1 MVKITSKKGLTLV
14 ELLGAIVL
22 FSITITLIATVLIQI
37 QRASKSINS
46 ASNLNRQAT
55 LITREIEN
63 TLRNLPVDNAQI
75 CTTDGKCLLIEK
87 KYDYLVNAVEGSIDV
102 VELNPTISKIIAF
115 ELGEIRIDGVN
126 ILENHIT
133 LDDSSRIEV
142 IQWTKQQTIRFFITI
157 TDESGTDYSFTI
169 IHTYPI
175 TP

>member
-1 MVKITSKKGLTLV
+1 MVKNNSKRGVTIV

-22 FSITITLIATVLIQI
+22 FGITITLVTTVLIQI
-37 QRASKSINS
+37 QAASKSIFS
-46 ASNLNRQAT
+46 MSNLNRQAT

-75 CTTDGKCLLIEK
+75 CSLDEKCLLIEK

-102 VELNPTISKIIAF
+102 IELSPTISKTITF
-115 ELGEIRIDGVN
+115 EQGEILIDGVN
-126 ILENHIT
+126 ILADFIS
-133 LDDSSRIEV
+133 LADQSRIEV
-142 IQWTKQQTIRFFITI
+142 LQWTKQQTIRFFITI